1 MKKLIKILMVL
12 LVLVI
17 IAVVGLTLAL
27 PSLINLE
34 KVRILAEEK
43 ATEALGRQV
52 SISDT
57 SFALWGGP
65 RVKLLGLSI
74 AEVEGFGDEPFAKL
88 NSFDLSVRFWPLL
101 KRKIEVDHI
110 IIVQPRFR
118 IIRNRKG
125 AWNWADMISEI
136 EASESIDDGK
146 SRKTR
151 IKREK
156 GKPDSG
162 PSLVLAKDIRVSDG
176 EIYFRNETLDLLEK
190 GLNIKGV
197 NLEVKFPSLQRPI
210 SIKASAGLD
219 RSKADVV
226 LGGTIGPLGTSFKP
240 NRVPFDLRLD
250 IPGFELGR
258 IEGLVGALPYKIEGM
273 VRSEKTIRG
282 SVSDGVEF
290 DHLFSFDNLRLASQD
305 GSPIISN
312 ISGRVAQKGFFEKEK
327 RAIRFDELA
336 AELDRAKVNVSG
348 TVLGF
353 GEDAVVDLELASKP
367 IPLDGWHKIFPSLGF
382 SEELSGN
389 LSVKGKVSGSYNNG
403 FLAILDHIVLAS
415 PNLRLTRNKEGIWN
429 YTVMLAKSGLAKS
442 GAQAASGKG
451 SGKGSA
457 SGGGAVRSR
466 PVPIDMLVKDIRVSD
481 GVVFFQDETN
491 DRLKK
496 GLSIMGINLDMKN
509 VSLDKP
515 ISITASAGLQRPE
528 ADITFTGTL
537 GPIGKKPDPERI
549 PFNLTQNFP
558 GFELARIEGLAGPLP
573 VKLSGR
579 VKSKRSVKGSIA
591 KGVEFDQV
599 SSLAGLNVISK
610 DGSHLVKGFSGTT
623 TQRGF
628 VNIKK
633 KSVNLSEFTLELDRA
648 KLYATGTVSNPGPN
662 AVLNLKLNSDPI
674 PLDSWDKI
682 FPSLG
687 SIARLAGDL
696 SISGK
701 MKGKYGKDL
710 MATVDFKSSNFEL
723 DRGPALLEA
732 GKADTPAEETAG
744 IKAGQAFKPIKPSP
758 VSFNGKVF
766 ISKGRFEKVDYS
778 NLAAVMTFKG
788 TKFNL
793 DRMGFSAFGGN
804 LAGSAWA
811 DLGVAPLAY
820 GSTMK
825 MNKVQINDAVSAFT
839 KLGGMIY
846 GKATSDVKISG
857 RGTVFEEVK
866 KSLSGGGTM
875 DVGEGRLT
883 NTNLLKGAGVAASL
897 LQLGSGKDE
906 TQFDAV
912 KAAFT
917 IKDERVKVSSAVIS
931 TADWELTASGYI
943 GLDRSLNMKSRMA
956 LSGKLASVIPQN
968 KRDLFPIDNLGRL
981 QIPMKIGG
989 TVTSPRFA
997 LDTAVMA
1004 EAAGEAAK
1012 KRVEKKIQ
1020 KRQDELKKK
1029 LEKDI
1034 GDSLKKLFR

>member
-1 MKKLIKILMVL
+1 MKKFTKIITVL

-17 IAVVGLTLAL
+17 IAVIALTLAL

-34 KVRILAEEK
+34 RVRVFAEEK

-52 SISDT
+52 SISNT

-74 AEVEGFGDEPFAKL
+74 AEAEGFGDEPFAKL

-125 AWNWADMISEI
+125 VWNWADMVSEI

-146 SRKTR
+146 SRKAR
-151 IKREK
+151 SKRER
-156 GKPDSG
+156 GAPNSG
-162 PSLVLAKDIRVSDG
+162 PAFVLAKDIRVLDG
-176 EIYFRNETLDLLEK
+176 EIYFRNETMDRLEK
-190 GLNIKGV
+190 GLNVKGI
-197 NLEVKFPSLQRPI
+197 NLEVKFPSLQKPI
-210 SIKASAGLD
+210 SILASAGLG
-219 RSKADVV
+219 RSKADVI
-226 LGGTIGPLGTSFKP
+226 LGGTIGPLGTNYKP
-240 NRVPFDLRLD
+240 DRVPFDLRLD
-250 IPGFELGR
+250 FPGFELNR
-258 IEGLVGALPYKIEGM
+258 MEGLVGTLPYKIEGM

-290 DHLFSFDNLRLASQD
+290 DHLFSFDNLRLALPD

-312 ISGRVAQKGFFEKEK
+312 LSGRVAQKGFFDKEK
-327 RAIRFDELA
+327 RAVRFDELA
-336 AELDRAKVNVSG
+336 VELDRAKFNVSG
-348 TVLGF
+348 TVEGF
-353 GEDAVVDLELASKP
+353 GKDAVVDLTLASKP
-367 IPLDGWHKIFPSLGF
+367 IPLDGWHKIFPSLGV

-389 LSVKGKVSGSYNNG
+389 LSVKGNVSGNYSKG
-403 FLAILDHIVLAS
+403 LLAVLDHIVLAS
-415 PNLRLTRNKEGIWN
+415 PNLRLVRNKEGIWN
-429 YTVMLAKSGLAKS
+429 YSAMLAKS
-442 GAQAASGKG
+442 GAQAASDKR

-457 SGGGAVRSR
+457 SGSGAVRSR
-466 PVPIDMLVKDIRVSD
+466 PGPIDMLVKDIRVSD
-481 GVVFFQDETN
+481 GVIFFRDETN

-496 GLSIMGINLDMKN
+496 GLSFMGINLDMKN

-515 ISITASAGLQRPE
+515 ISITASVGLQRPE

-537 GPIGKKPDPERI
+537 GPIGKKPDPEKI
-549 PFNLTQNFP
+549 PFDLTQDFP
-558 GFELARIEGLAGPLP
+558 GFELARLEGLAGPLP

-599 SSLAGLNVISK
+599 SSLDNLNVISK
-610 DGSHLVKGFSGTT
+610 DGTHLVKGFSGTT

-633 KSVNLSEFTLELDRA
+633 KSVNLAEFTLELDRA
-648 KLYATGTVSNPGPN
+648 KLYASGTVSNPGPN

-696 SISGK
+696 SISGR
-701 MKGKYGKDL
+701 MKGKYGKNL
-710 MATVDFKSSNFEL
+710 TATVDFKSGNFEL
-723 DRGPALLEA
+723 DRGPALLEPD
-732 GKADTPAEETAG
+732 KADTPAGEAAG
-744 IKAGQAFKPIKPSP
+744 IIAEQAFKPIKPSP
-758 VSFNGKVF
+758 VSFNGNVF
-766 ISKGRFEKVDYS
+766 ISKGRFEKVNYN
-778 NLAAVMTFKG
+778 NLGAMMTFKG
-788 TKFNL
+788 TKFKL
-793 DRMGFSAFGGN
+793 DKMGFSAFGGN

-846 GKATSDVKISG
+846 GKATTDMKISA
-857 RGTVFEEVK
+857 RGTVFGEVK

-897 LQLGSGKDE
+897 LQIGSGKDE

-912 KAAFT
+912 SAAFT
-917 IKDERVKVSSAVIS
+917 IKDERVNVSSAVIS
-931 TADWELTASGYI
+931 TADWALTANGYI
-943 GLDRSLNMKSRMA
+943 GLDRSLSMKSRMA
-956 LSGKLASVIPQN
+956 LSNKLASVIPQN
-968 KRDLFPIDNLGRL
+968 RRDLFPVDNLGRL

-1004 EAAGEAAK
+1004 EAAVEAAK
-1012 KRVEKKIQ
+1012 KKVEKKIQ
-1020 KRQDELKKK
+1020 KKQDALRMK

-1034 GDSLKKLFR
+1034 GDSLKKLFK